1 MNNLM
6 RNDDRPGAFE
16 VLAGMRSEGRRR
28 LRPMGLLFL
37 LVASLALLL
46 GWFWPKSYL
55 GVATVL
61 VSQDKSI
68 QKLMDGR
75 AVATSVNDRV
85 MIARE
90 VITSAPVIDD
100 VLALGGWLADDP
112 DLAERDRRA
121 EAIRRNTL
129 LGAPRENLIRIEFR
143 DGDAARAAAVAQ
155 FFAERFM
162 QESRTAQQRE
172 SAEAYDFIAAE
183 VAGYGARLTQA
194 DADIAAYR
202 AAHPEARSEPAG
214 LLEARILQLRR
225 ERELALADTG
235 AAPTRSAAVAAR
247 TAITSSQLLDARIA
261 ELDRELD
268 AALQRFTEAHP
279 TPRRLARQRESL
291 LQRRS
296 EVGVATPTV
305 PTATTTTAAD
315 VSGASRPLQP
325 GAATGRVAAM
335 DAEIDRLL
343 ERLSALSQPAEALA
357 RLLRQRDV
365 ARDLLDDLSRRLEY
379 ASLSKR
385 LDEQGR
391 GLGFR
396 LQEAAAV
403 PTQSNGL
410 RFGHFVLAGL
420 GAAAALPLLLLFAL
434 VRFDPHLRSAA
445 ALRRGTGIPVI
456 ASVPMYWTAGDRQLL
471 RRDGRQALAAVAFA
485 VLLLGL
491 ASAVRLVSAG

>member
-1 MNNLM
+1 MNDLM

-16 VLAGMRSEGRRR
+16 LLAGMRSEGRRR

-37 LVASLALLL
+37 LVACLALLL

-112 DLAERDRRA
+112 DVAERDRRA
-121 EAIRRNTL
+121 EAIRRSTL

-162 QESRTAQQRE
+162 QESRMAQQRE

-194 DADIAAYR
+194 DAEIASYR

-225 ERELALADTG
+225 ERELALADAG
-235 AAPTRSAAVAAR
+235 GAPTRSAAVATR
-247 TAITSSQLLDARIA
+247 TAITSGQLLDARIA
-261 ELDRELD
+261 ELDRELES
-268 AALQRFTEAHP
+268 ALQRFTEAHP
-279 TPRRLARQRESL
+279 TPRRLARQREGL

-296 EVGVATPTV
+296 EVGVATPV
-305 PTATTTTAAD
+305 AAPTATAVDAG
-315 VSGASRPLQP
+315 SGSRPLPSGVAP
-325 GAATGRVAAM
+325 GRIAAM

-343 ERLSALSQPAEALA
+343 ERLAALSQPAEALA

-420 GAAAALPLLLLFAL
+420 AAAAALPLALLFAL

-456 ASVPMYWTAGDRQLL
+456 ASIPMYWTAGDRQLL

-491 ASAVRLVSAG
+491 ASAARLVAAG